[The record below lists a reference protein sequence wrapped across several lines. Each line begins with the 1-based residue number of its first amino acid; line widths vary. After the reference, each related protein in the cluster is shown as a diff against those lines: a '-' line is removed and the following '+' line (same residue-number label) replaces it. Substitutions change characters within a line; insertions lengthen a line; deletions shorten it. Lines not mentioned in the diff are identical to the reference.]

1 MADRPGRR
9 LLSGN
14 EAIALGAFEAG
25 ATVGCGYPGTPS
37 TEILENFAT
46 YEGVWAQWSPNEKV
60 ALEVAAGAAMAG
72 ARTLATMKHVGLNVA
87 ADPLF
92 TLSYTG
98 VKGGLVIVSA
108 DDPQLFSSQN
118 EQDNRHY
125 ARAAKVPMLE
135 PSDSDEAR
143 RFVGYGFEISEAFDT
158 PVILRTTTRVAHSQT
173 LTSAGTTSPA
183 RRDAAGPAKD
193 PAKWVM
199 IPAHGL
205 GRHRL
210 VEQRLLELGRFAE
223 TFPGNRIEPGS
234 GETGIITSGIS
245 YQYAREAFPDAP
257 ILKLGLTHPL
267 PVGLIRAFAATVKS
281 ILVIEELDPFIEEQ
295 VKALG
300 LAGVHGK
307 DLLPNVGEYNQA
319 LLRRRL
325 ASPVPA
331 EPAPAPRQ
339 VPARPPILCPG
350 CPHRGIFHL
359 LGKAGYFVTG
369 DIGCYTLAAIPPLS
383 ALDSCLCM
391 GASIGMALGVEKA
404 RGGERGRVAA
414 VIGDSTFFHSGMT
427 PLLDIVH
434 NGGKTLVVV
443 VDNSTTAMTGRQD
456 HPGTDRNLMGQVVPK
471 ADVAK
476 VAEALGLPV
485 TVTQAY
491 DLKGIR
497 AALKEAEASGGPR
510 VIVNRAP
517 CVLLKREKGAVM
529 RVDDSACKSCKA
541 CLAIGC
547 PALGWNDDGTSIAID
562 AALCFGCGV
571 CRQVCAFGAIA
582 PSTGNGKGA

>member
-1 MADRPGRR
+1 MEERTGRR

-14 EAIALGAFEAG
+14 EAIALGAWEAG

-37 TEILENFAT
+37 TEILENLAT

-60 ALEVAAGAAMAG
+60 ALEVAAGAALAG
-72 ARTLATMKHVGLNVA
+72 ARTLVTMKHVGLNVA

-125 ARAAKVPMLE
+125 ARAAKVPLLE

-143 RFVGYGFEISEAFDT
+143 RFVRLGFEISEAFDT
-158 PVILRTTTRVAHSQT
+158 PVILRTTTRIAHSQT
-173 LTSAGTTSPA
+173 LTAGETAAPD
-183 RRDAAGPAKD
+183 RPMPAGPVKD
-193 PAKWVM
+193 APKWVM

-205 GRHRL
+205 GRHHL
-210 VEQRLLELGRFAE
+210 VEKRMADLGRFSE
-223 TFPGNRIEPGS
+223 TFPENRIEPGR
-234 GETGIITSGIS
+234 GDLGIIASGIS
-245 YQYAREAFPDAP
+245 YQYAKESFPEAP
-257 ILKLGLTHPL
+257 ILKLGMTHPL
-267 PVGLIRAFAATVKS
+267 PTGLIREFAARIGTL
-281 ILVIEELDPFIEEQ
+281 LVVEELDPFIEEQ
-295 VKALG
+295 VKAQG
-300 LAGVHGK
+300 IANVHGK
-307 DLLPNVGEYNQA
+307 DLLPRVGEYNQA
-319 LLRRRL
+319 LLRRAVRPD
-325 ASPVPA
+325 APGSPTPLKVP
-331 EPAPAPRQ
+331 
-339 VPARPPILCPG
+339 VRPPILCPG

-383 ALDSCLCM
+383 ALDTCLCM
-391 GASIGMALGVEKA
+391 GASIGMALGIEKA
-404 RGGERGRVAA
+404 MKGERQRVAA
-414 VIGDSTFFHSGMT
+414 VIGDSTFFHSGMS

-456 HPGTDRNLMGQVVPK
+456 HPGTDRNLMGETVPK
-471 ADVAK
+471 VDVAR
-476 VAEALGLPV
+476 VAEAIGLQV
-485 TVTQAY
+485 TVTNAY

-497 AALKEAEASGGPR
+497 AAMKEAEAADRPG
-510 VIVNRAP
+510 VIVNRGP
-517 CVLLKREKGAVM
+517 CVLLKREKRAVM
-529 RVDDSACKSCKA
+529 RVDAAVCKACRA

-547 PALGWNDDGTSIAID
+547 PALGWNGDATSIVID
-562 AALCFGCGV
+562 AALCAGCGI
-571 CRQVCAFGAIA
+571 CRQVCGFGAIA
-582 PSTGNGKGA
+582 AERQPGRED